1 MNLGQGTNLPEPEGI
16 PSPMTTLQQGSSSP
30 MLEKTISP
38 TLNEVRINTT
48 VGTRVDDA
56 ECYREQLRE
65 VTRIDEVGYTQDSLT
80 FLKGDCRGRP
90 DSIGMGMGMGKE
102 VGI

>member
-1 MNLGQGTNLPEPEGI
+1 VVEVEKVARF
-16 PSPMTTLQQGSSSP
+16 GS

-38 TLNEVRINTT
+38 TLLNEVRINTT

-90 DSIGMGMGMGKE
+90 DSIGMGTEMRKR
-102 VGI
+102 VGIYL